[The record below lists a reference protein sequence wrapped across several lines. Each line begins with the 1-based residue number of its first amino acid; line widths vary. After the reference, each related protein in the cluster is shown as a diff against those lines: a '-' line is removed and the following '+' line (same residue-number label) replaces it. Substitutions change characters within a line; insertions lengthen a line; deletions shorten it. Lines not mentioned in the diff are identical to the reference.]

1 MSNTANLKSGSSHGD
16 VGCIKSSALQ
26 FFKVVK
32 QTHAVVSLDYGF
44 WCFKYDQNFIRS
56 FATCCEAGA
65 IFDARWKG
73 NTSSDRR
80 QGSDSLSQQ
89 RR

>member
-44 WCFKYDQNFIRS
+44 
-56 FATCCEAGA
+56 
-65 IFDARWKG
+65 
-73 NTSSDRR
+73 
-80 QGSDSLSQQ
+80 
-89 RR
+89 